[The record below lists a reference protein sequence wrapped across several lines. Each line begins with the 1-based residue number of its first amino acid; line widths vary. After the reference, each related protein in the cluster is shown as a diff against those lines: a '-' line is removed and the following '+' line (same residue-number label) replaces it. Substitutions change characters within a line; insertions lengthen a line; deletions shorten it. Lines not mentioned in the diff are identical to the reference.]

1 MIRDVTCRA
10 FLNRIKRRSKMREG
24 DLLSQDV
31 SLFSLMDR
39 ILQNLDTKQVDLP
52 GTVAVLSLF
61 TLMNILSIFQEQGLP
76 AARGGSAAGGKDLST
91 ILSSMLADGQNLRPE
106 MLLNML
112 QKSGN
117 KVNPQLLTTLLS
129 LAGDA
134 AKKDAVET
142 AEEDR
147 AKQKQLPDKRAG
159 RSF

>member
-1 MIRDVTCRA
+1 
-10 FLNRIKRRSKMREG
+10 MREG
-24 DLLSQDV
+24 DLLSQEV

-61 TLMNILSIFQEQGLP
+61 TLMNILSIFQEQGLS
-76 AARGGSAAGGKDLST
+76 AAGGGAAAGGKDLARM
-91 ILSSMLADGQNLRPE
+91 LSGMMADGQNLRPE
-106 MLLNML
+106 MLLNLL
-112 QKSGN
+112 QKSGK

-134 AKKDAVET
+134 AQKDTVET
-142 AEEDR
+142 AEGDR

-159 RSF
+159 RGF